1 VEIKLLTIVFRVGV
15 SKRVEGEP
23 MKTTKYALALVLGVI
38 AVGAWPAHADTVTAY
53 TINFTTTFGS
63 PSPDSGS
70 FTYDSTNP
78 QFSNFLVKWEG
89 ETFDLTLSANNPFVG
104 GSCSSEASTAST
116 GFALMSQSL
125 TGTGCTPEYNW
136 FGILFGG
143 SLTGFQFVAFNNGDF
158 RDAIAGGVP
167 DRMFTV
173 ASGTWSIE
181 PLTATPEPSSIL
193 LLGTGLMGLVGA
205 IRRKLLA

>member
-1 VEIKLLTIVFRVGV
+1 
-15 SKRVEGEP
+15 
-23 MKTTKYALALVLGVI
+23 MKTTKYALALVLGAI
-38 AVGAWPAHADTVTAY
+38 AVAAWPAYADTVTPY

-70 FTYDSTNP
+70 FTFDSTNP

-104 GSCSSEASTAST
+104 GSCSTEASTAST
-116 GFALMSQSL
+116 GFSLMSQSL

-167 DRMFTV
+167 DRKFTL
-173 ASGTWSIE
+173 ASGTWSIA
-181 PLTATPEPSSIL
+181 PVPEPSSII

>member
-1 VEIKLLTIVFRVGV
+1 VEIKLLTIVLRVGL
-15 SKRVEGEP
+15 SKGVEVDL
-23 MKTTKYALALVLGVI
+23 MKTTKYALALVLGAI
-38 AVGAWPAHADTVTAY
+38 AVAAWPAHADTVTAY

-78 QFSNFLVKWEG
+78 QFSNFLVTWNG
-89 ETFDLTLSANNPFVG
+89 GTFDLTLSANNPFVG
-104 GSCSSEASTAST
+104 GSCSSEASIAST
-116 GFALMSQSL
+116 GFSLMSQSL
-125 TGTGCTPEYNW
+125 TGCTPQYGW
-136 FGILFGG
+136 FGIDVSG
-143 SLTGFQFVAFNNGDF
+143 LTGFQFTAFNNGAF
-158 RDAIAGGVP
+158 RDAIALGVP
-167 DRMFTV
+167 DRTFAV

-181 PLTATPEPSSIL
+181 PVAATPEPSSIL

>member
-1 VEIKLLTIVFRVGV
+1 VEITLLTIVLRVGA
-15 SKRVEGEP
+15 SKGVEVEP
-23 MKTTKYALALVLGVI
+23 MKTRKYALALLLGVI
-38 AVGAWPAHADTVTAY
+38 AVVAWPARADTVTPY
-53 TINFTTTFGS
+53 TINFTTTSGS

-78 QFSNFLVKWEG
+78 QFSNFLVTWNG
-89 ETFDLTLSANNPFVG
+89 GTFDLTLSANNPFVG
-104 GSCSSEASTAST
+104 GSCSTEASTAST
-116 GFALMSQSL
+116 GFSLMSQSL

-136 FGILFGG
+136 FGIDLDG
-143 SLTGFQFVAFNNGDF
+143 LTGFQFTAFNNGAF

-167 DRMFTV
+167 DRKFTV
-173 ASGTWSIE
+173 ASGTWSIA
-181 PLTATPEPSSIL
+181 PVPEPSSII

>member
-1 VEIKLLTIVFRVGV
+1 
-15 SKRVEGEP
+15 
-23 MKTTKYALALVLGVI
+23 MKTTKYSLALVLGVI

-104 GSCSSEASTAST
+104 GSCSTEASTAST

-136 FGILFGG
+136 FGIDLDG
-143 SLTGFQFVAFNNGDF
+143 LTGFQFTAFNNGDF

-167 DRMFTV
+167 DRKFTA

-181 PLTATPEPSSIL
+181 PVTATPEPSSIL